1 MAEAGT
7 LPAAGLWRRFMS
19 IAYECVL
26 LFGVLFFFGYAFS
39 SLTQYKGHPGPAL
52 WAFQA
57 FITLVLATY
66 FGWFWSDGRQTLP
79 MKTMQIR
86 LTGPGDATVGRGRA
100 LARFAAALGL
110 LVAAAAAGTYVHG
123 ALWLLLLASP
133 VWAFFDRDHQAPYDR
148 IAGTRLVH
156 VAAASGR

>member
-1 MAEAGT
+1 MAEAGN

-100 LARFAAALGL
+100 PRLRRRGRS
-110 LVAAAAAGTYVHG
+110 AGS
-123 ALWLLLLASP
+123 ASSSS
-133 VWAFFDRDHQAPYDR
+133 
-148 IAGTRLVH
+148 
-156 VAAASGR
+156 AASVDRRSRTSRSRWRAQG